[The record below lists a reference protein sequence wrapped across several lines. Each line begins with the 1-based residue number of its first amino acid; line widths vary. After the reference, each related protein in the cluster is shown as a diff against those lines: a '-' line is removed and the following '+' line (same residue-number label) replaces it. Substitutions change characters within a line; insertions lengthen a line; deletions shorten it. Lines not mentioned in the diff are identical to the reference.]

1 MSDYWTGFFE
11 GECSISVDVV
21 AGVFFSS
28 RDFRWTSA
36 QYMRSMEVY
45 SKGTLIDDEWNE
57 EQEIA
62 DRTAV
67 QPSVAEFSPGLGPG
81 LGRLR
86 AVTTASHDGLT
97 HGSHRTSQS
106 YHRVLE
112 SRRKIEIQALI
123 SGYPAPARLVMSM
136 QAGSVSVSGK
146 ESILHY
152 KRP

>member
-1 MSDYWTGFFE
+1 MSDYWAGFFE

-21 AGVFFSS
+21 AGVFFSA
-28 RDFRWTSA
+28 RDVGRTTA
-36 QYMRSMEVY
+36 QFMRSIEAC
-45 SKGTLIDDEWNE
+45 KKILIDDEWNE
-57 EQEIA
+57 EQDIA
-62 DRTAV
+62 DKTAV
-67 QPSVAEFSPGLGPG
+67 QPSVADVSPGLGPG

-97 HGSHRTSQS
+97 HGFHRISQS
-106 YHRVLE
+106 YSNALE

-146 ESILHY
+146 ESVLHY
-152 KRP
+152 RRP